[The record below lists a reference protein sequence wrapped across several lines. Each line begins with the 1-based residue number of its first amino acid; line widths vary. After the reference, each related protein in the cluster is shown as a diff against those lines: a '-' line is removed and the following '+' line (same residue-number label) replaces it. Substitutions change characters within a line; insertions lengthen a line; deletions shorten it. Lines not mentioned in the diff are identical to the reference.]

1 MLPLSPQDSPLS
13 SVAMP
18 VLAATIVSSACP
30 RNGRTTMD
38 AMAFSSSPLRHA
50 SLRNCTTPPRYF
62 FPAPVCSSRLYLL
75 RMRHAR
81 RCLRVLNEAIRILIA
96 GDGAA
101 YEGAGC
107 VDLLYEFAPSA
118 RRDPHSGPTFSC
130 FACRFAAPG
139 VQALPEPDNLRY
151 FKVLIE
157 GAALDP
163 RPVSS

>member
-1 MLPLSPQDSPLS
+1 MLRS
-13 SVAMP
+13 
-18 VLAATIVSSACP
+18 ATAQRP
-30 RNGRTTMD
+30 R
-38 AMAFSSSPLRHA
+38 AI
-50 SLRNCTTPPRYF
+50 F
-62 FPAPVCSSRLYLL
+62 FPLLCVRQVLYLL

-107 VDLLYEFAPSA
+107 EDLLYEFAPSA
-118 RRDPHSGPTFSC
+118 RRDPHSGPIFSC

-163 RPVSS
+163 PARIVIASVRRSGLRRAAVHCGLLRP